1 MTPLSIAGGQI
12 RYAVDARRGPVP
24 HSSLCLL
31 GDLTDTRRRRRR
43 RNCGASCGVAQMRCC
58 KKKSAAQSK
67 WSKLTDLIKSS
78 SARTEGG
85 AWDPD

>member
-1 MTPLSIAGGQI
+1 MLKSRNQSARCHFGQAMTPLSIAGGQI

-58 KKKSAAQSK
+58 KKKVRLSLSGP
-67 WSKLTDLIKSS
+67 S
-78 SARTEGG
+78 
-85 AWDPD
+85 